1 MTSKNLSLLF
11 AGVLSLVLFASFISA
26 VDCLS
31 LTEISVPLS
40 VSHDIGSFDAI
51 INITHD
57 GGQCTTN
64 RTGLIWSFTSNIV
77 GLTWTTPT
85 LISLLVNETKQLTIT
100 FDLPKYQLGNIDL
113 VINVISV
120 QDTEENPLDLTL
132 IPITPSKSL
141 SVSSA
146 TIASGANSTTF
157 TVTNNGNVPLT
168 GITLTDSGDFD
179 VSFNPSTSFD
189 LAAGIPKT
197 ITATIAADDL
207 DDLNFGTS
215 TVTINASATGVSAT
229 GTITTSANYCSF
241 DNDGDLEIS
250 IKSIDNKGISG
261 TKFGDDEEWFP
272 LSEIEVEIEVRNEG
286 DEDVDNIEIEWGLYN
301 SDTGEW
307 VIDDTESDFNLKDGD
322 DKTIIITFQ
331 IDDVDELTDGKFIF
345 YVKATGEIDGGTYD
359 GDDTCISDSQSIDI
373 IIENDFVVLDNIEFP
388 EPVSCGS
395 DVQIT
400 ADVWNIGED
409 DQDDVYVRI
418 YNSELGI
425 NEKINIGDIDAFDR
439 EKLNAVI
446 KIPENA
452 KEKSYNLLFEVYNDN
467 DDIYENDYDEEESKF
482 ELELKIEGGCSTSVS
497 DSTITNNVIVSA
509 NLQSGGKA
517 GEKLIIK
524 AVITN
529 LGNDVATYS
538 INVAGYADWATSPVV
553 EPKVIL
559 VAKSGS
565 QEVLITLNV
574 NKDVSGEKTFDI
586 ELMSGNKLI
595 VKQPVSV
602 MIEESSRSFMTGG
615 IIAKDNLYLWGIG
628 ILNIILVIVIIVV
641 AVRVAK
647 Q

>member
-1 MTSKNLSLLF
+1 MKSKNLSLLF
-11 AGVLSLVLFASFISA
+11 AGVFLLVLFASFISA
-26 VDCLS
+26 AIVLTSSTSAASKVLSQNQTTSITFIVTSTDSSNFTITDSTATITDVD
-31 LTEISVPLS
+31 
-40 VSHDIGSFDAI
+40 
-51 INITHD
+51 
-57 GGQCTTN
+57 
-64 RTGLIWSFTSNIV
+64 SNIV
-77 GLTWTTPT
+77 T
-85 LISLLVNETKQLTIT
+85 
-100 FDLPKYQLGNIDL
+100 
-113 VINVISV
+113 
-120 QDTEENPLDLTL
+120 
-132 IPITPSKSL
+132 L
-141 SVSSA
+141 SVTNTTSLNNVTSA
-146 TIASGANSTTF
+146 TF
-157 TVTNNGNVPLT
+157 NV
-168 GITLTDSGDFD
+168 
-179 VSFNPSTSFD
+179 STSGNADFTF
-189 LAAGIPKT
+189 GKQYYTSIT
-197 ITATIAADDL
+197 ITA
-207 DDLNFGTS
+207 
-215 TVTINASATGVSAT
+215 VNATNSSDSATEEVT
-229 GTITTSANYCSF
+229 VYFENNDVCSVA
-241 DNDGDLEIS
+241 DNGDLEIS